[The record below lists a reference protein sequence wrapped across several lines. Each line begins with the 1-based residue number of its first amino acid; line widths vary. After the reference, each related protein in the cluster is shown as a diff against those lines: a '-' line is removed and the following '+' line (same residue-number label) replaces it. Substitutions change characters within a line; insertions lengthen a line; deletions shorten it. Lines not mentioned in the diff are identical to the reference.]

1 MNKYILLFL
10 FILATLNGYSQKTFE
25 GEIIYRNIFESKIAS
40 VSSEQMKALIGEKQE
55 YFIKSGNYKSYTNG
69 MGITVQLYI
78 GETNKLYNKTS
89 RSDTLYWFNANLNT
103 DTVITSKLIKSR
115 EKILNEDCGA
125 LILTTNSGQTTY
137 FFTQKYPVDFT
148 KYQEHN
154 YGNWNY
160 YLSKAKAVPLKI
172 IVENKQFRME
182 SIAQKIEAMELP
194 EEFFAISRDTP
205 ITQTK

>member
-1 MNKYILLFL
+1 MNKYKLLFL
-10 FILATLNGYSQKTFE
+10 FLLATLNGYSQKTFE
-25 GEIIYRNIFESKIAS
+25 GEIIYQNIFESKIAS

-69 MGITVQLYI
+69 MGITLQLYI

-115 EKILNEDCGA
+115 EKILNEDCDA

-137 FFTQKYPVDFT
+137 FFTQKYPVD
-148 KYQEHN
+148 
-154 YGNWNY
+154 WNY

-172 IVENKQFRME
+172 IIENKQFRME